1 MYIYIYIKI
10 DIFNLGLVAQWTR
23 AHGYEPCGRGFESLL
38 AQIRK
43 VKKFY
48 LFIIPFSFAIK
59 LRKRNY
65 LNFSKSLSIQ
75 VT

>member
-38 AQIRK
+38 AQIRNLNK
-43 VKKFY
+43 WYFKN
-48 LFIIPFSFAIK
+48 PFFTIK
-59 LRKRNY
+59 QRKRNY
-65 LNFSKSLSIQ
+65 
-75 VT
+75 